1 MSIKKNFIYNLVYQ
15 ILIMILP
22 FITTPYIS
30 RVIGVEGVGIYSYT
44 NSIANYFVMFAML
57 GLNNYGNRSIARVR
71 NDKDRLSKTFL
82 SIYGLQFITSIIS
95 LIVYLVFV
103 TNSSYQYRNISLIQ
117 AILIFSALL
126 DINWFYFGIEQFKLT
141 VTRNILI
148 KVVMTSCVFIFVKE
162 ESDLPLYI
170 LIMAVGTLI
179 TQIVLW
185 VFIKRYVVFVKIK
198 LLDIFEHLKPNLI
211 LFIPVVAVSIY
222 RIMDKIMLGILS
234 DMTQT
239 GLYGNSDRVVTIP
252 LGIVAALGTVMLP
265 KMSNMIATGNISKG
279 KIYIRDSMQFSM
291 FISIAM
297 AFGLAAIAER
307 FAPIYFGKDFV
318 NCGRLILLL
327 SPIVIFSSWSNVIR
341 TQYLIP
347 MGRDQDYIKSV
358 ILGAIINF
366 TINFILIRK
375 YGALGAAV
383 GTIVAEFVVM
393 SYQTYVV
400 KSELDIMTYIKD
412 SKLFIF
418 SGTAMF
424 VIIKF
429 SNVFITNTIFGLL
442 LQILLGIITYPILT
456 VLLFR
461 HFNKCRLNYIY
472 KLFGKK

>member
-234 DMTQT
+234 GMTQT